1 MPTLELP
8 FADVV
13 GVVFYALVLISDTVS
28 DVAAVLVDNVVA
40 VVIVVVAFVF
50 VAVVVVVVVQVV
62 DSVTR

>member
-1 MPTLELP
+1 MLPTLELP

-40 VVIVVVAFVF
+40 VVDVVVVF
-50 VAVVVVVVVQVV
+50 VAVVVVVVVQVAEL
-62 DSVTR
+62 VTR